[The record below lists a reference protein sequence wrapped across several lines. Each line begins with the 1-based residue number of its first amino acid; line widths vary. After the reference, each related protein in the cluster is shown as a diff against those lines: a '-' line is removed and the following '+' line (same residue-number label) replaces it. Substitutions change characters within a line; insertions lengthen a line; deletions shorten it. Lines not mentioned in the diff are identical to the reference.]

1 MSERNRGEGIVSEVL
16 PAASPRPASVPS
28 RGRRIRLA
36 TIDDCATE
44 MQRIYREARSGE
56 LPLADACKLAFLL
69 STLSRMREVGDLER
83 RVERLESEE

>member
-1 MSERNRGEGIVSEVL
+1 MSEVL
-16 PAASPRPASVPS
+16 PAASPRPASLPF

-36 TIDDCATE
+36 TIDDCAAE
-44 MQRIYREARSGE
+44 MQRIYREARSGA

-83 RVERLESEE
+83 RVERLENEE